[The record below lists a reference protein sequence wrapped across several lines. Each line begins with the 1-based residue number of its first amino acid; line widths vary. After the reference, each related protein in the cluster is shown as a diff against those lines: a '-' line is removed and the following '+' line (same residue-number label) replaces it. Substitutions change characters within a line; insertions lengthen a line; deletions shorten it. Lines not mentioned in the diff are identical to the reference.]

1 MAGICFSY
9 GRALQAAPL
18 KAWKGNAANVEP
30 AQAQY
35 RHRARCTGA
44 ARRGE
49 YTEAMEHE
57 LVGSS

>member
-1 MAGICFSY
+1 VAVLRLG
-9 GRALQAAPL
+9 GRHVVAVAALTT
-18 KAWKGNAANVEP
+18 WRGDRDNVSA

-49 YTEAMEHE
+49 YSEEIERE
-57 LVGSS
+57 LVAD

>member
-1 MAGICFSY
+1 VDA
-9 GRALQAAPL
+9 
-18 KAWKGNAANVEP
+18 

-49 YTEAMEHE
+49 YTESMERE
-57 LVGSS
+57 LVSSS

>member
-1 MAGICFSY
+1 
-9 GRALQAAPL
+9 LQAAAL
-18 KAWKGNAANVEP
+18 TTWHGESENFAA

-49 YTEAMEHE
+49 YSQEIERE